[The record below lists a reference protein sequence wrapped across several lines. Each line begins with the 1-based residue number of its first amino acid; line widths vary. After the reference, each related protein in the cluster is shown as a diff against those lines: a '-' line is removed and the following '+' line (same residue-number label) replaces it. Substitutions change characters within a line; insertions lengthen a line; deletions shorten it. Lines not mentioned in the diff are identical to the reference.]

1 MNSQLVSQ
9 QDLVKIVLLVPDQY
23 LETATAEVVANV
35 VPALR
40 DKVVVI
46 PGCGTRHRTISR
58 GVAELDRHHIDV
70 TIVHDAV
77 RPLVPICLLQQLIA
91 AAEKFGASGPVTKLT
106 STVVCTDENGFLDKV
121 LTRNQYMDSQMPQVF
136 RQDVIREAYE
146 NCSTDD
152 LENGTECLALV
163 QRYSSPPISIRLIQ
177 GDPNLLWKVTYKK
190 DLLLT
195 LMALDDSVVD
205 STRVYLLTDEADLIG
220 KRRLGVLQCLEDNL
234 LTFTKAIT
242 KTGIRGLNGSAGD
255 EENELCSAKY
265 VVIRF
270 CSGLEEFACQVRE
283 LESSSESCRSLL
295 LIMVMESSEERGSL
309 TPFFSELESIA
320 STGSG
325 HRTAV
330 ILYFLNHSQVRFIVW
345 QS

>member
-1 MNSQLVSQ
+1 MEVNS
-9 QDLVKIVLLVPDQY
+9 
-23 LETATAEVVANV
+23 NV
-35 VPALR
+35 TSVLR
-40 DKVVVI
+40 DKVLVI
-46 PGCGTRHRTISR
+46 AGCKTRHRTISR

-70 TIVHDAV
+70 TIIHDAV
-77 RPLVPICLLQQLIA
+77 RPLVPICLLQQLVT
-91 AAEKFGASGPVTKLT
+91 AAEKFGASGPVTNLT
-106 STVVCTDENGFLDKV
+106 STVVSTDENGFLDRV

-163 QRYSSPPISIRLIQ
+163 QRYSSKPVSIRLIQ

-205 STRVYLLTDEADLIG
+205 STRVYLLTDEADLMD
-220 KRRLGVLQCLEDNL
+220 KRRLCVLQCLEDNL
-234 LTFTKAIT
+234 VTFTKAVT
-242 KTGIRGLNGSAGD
+242 KTNMRGLNVLAVD
-255 EENELCSAKY
+255 EEKDLCFVKY

-283 LESSSESCRSLL
+283 LESCSESCRSLL
-295 LIMVMESSEERGSL
+295 LVLVLESNEEHGSL
-309 TPFFSELESIA
+309 TPFFSELEGIVSRD
-320 STGSG
+320 SG

-330 ILYFLNHSQVRFIVW
+330 IIYFLNHSQVRYIVW
-345 QS
+345 KS